1 MLRHRPCEKDYAR
14 SYSTQLLL
22 KENKKCVNYR
32 IIIGFLLLRIS
43 VLLVTKG
50 DLADLAGV
58 YTFSFLTVMALFGVG
73 NLFLKAK
80 RRRLPRPERATIV
93 SVLLAIAFVVAA
105 FFGNIRLNI
114 ESFYVFIKYL
124 IPAFAFIIIMLNA
137 CLLLVS
143 VK

>member
-1 MLRHRPCEKDYAR
+1 
-14 SYSTQLLL
+14 
-22 KENKKCVNYR
+22 
-32 IIIGFLLLRIS
+32 
-43 VLLVTKG
+43 LLVTKG